1 MAWENIQEKYI
12 PRDNDFYRNHY
23 HQVIIGLMVI
33 LFLLLVVGGVVL
45 YQMYHRPTPVFAAVN
60 DKGEQMQLHPYEE
73 PNLRADT
80 ILRWASKAATAA
92 YTFDYVNYD
101 EQISQARPYF
111 TEDGWQDFI
120 QSVQGLIG
128 RVRQNQLFV
137 NGIVYNTPVIS
148 NQGPLPGKGYVWRIQ
163 IPFLVTYQSA
173 NNQVQQRY
181 FVVLSIV
188 RVPTSVNPQG
198 IGIDQFV
205 MV

>member
-23 HQVIIGLMVI
+23 HHVLIGLMV
-33 LFLLLVVGGVVL
+33 LLAIVVGVAGLVL
-45 YQMYHRPTPVFAAVN
+45 YQMYHQPEPVFTAVN
-60 DKGEQMQLHPYEE
+60 DKGERMDLHAYEE

-80 ILRWASKAATAA
+80 ILRWASKAATVA
-92 YTFDYVNYD
+92 YTFDFNNYNNQLND
-101 EQISQARPYF
+101 ASQYF
-111 TEDGWQDFI
+111 TTDGWQDFT
-120 QSVQGLIG
+120 QSTSSLIS
-128 RVRQNQLFV
+128 RVVQNQLFV
-137 NGIVYNTPVIS
+137 NGIVSGTPVIS
-148 NQGPLPGKGYVWRIQ
+148 NQGPMPGKGYVWRIQ

-173 NNQVQQRY
+173 NTQVQHRY

-188 RVPTSVNPQG
+188 RVPTSVHPQG